1 MYMGQIDIRD
11 RGRYVVNYPRPR
23 HLRMVSDYP
32 GDDIWGLDGLGIF
45 GGKKKKRRRAEA
57 AARELRIANLE
68 KLALAR
74 MAPVPGPAPIT
85 PPPTPVATVA
95 VPISPAPVITAPVPA
110 RDMAA
115 KAGLPPWAVPAGI
128 GGALLLVAV
137 IVLPQMKKAK

>member
-11 RGRYVVNYPRPR
+11 RGRYTVNYPRPGP
-23 HLRMVSDYP
+23 VYP
-32 GDDIWGLDGLGIF
+32 GDDIWALDGLGIF

-74 MAPVPGPAPIT
+74 MAPAPVTPAPAQVA
-85 PPPTPVATVA
+85 PVTA
-95 VPISPAPVITAPVPA
+95 PIAPAPVVNITAPLPT
-110 RDMAA
+110 A
-115 KAGLPPWAVPAGI
+115 KAGLPTWAIPAGI

-137 IVLPQMKKAK
+137 VILPQLKKAR